1 MSLSPILV
9 VEDED
14 RLRMDIVDFLCLTGL
29 NATGVGSAAEL
40 RQEMAGEAPPRVLI
54 LDVGL
59 PDDNG
64 FDLATEIRASHSCGI
79 VMLTGLEG
87 TENRIR
93 GFDSGADV
101 YLVKDTP
108 LREIEACVRSLL
120 RRTGETP
127 PAATMPAAAIEEP
140 VWILDS
146 RGWLLFDPDRQAL
159 KLTATEF
166 AFLNALCTSTEDVSR
181 REDLVARL
189 ARPKVQFDNRHLD
202 AVVSRLRRK
211 IGDGTGRE
219 APIRSVYGVGYT
231 FTAPVSIR

>member
-1 MSLSPILV
+1 MPMSRILV
-9 VEDED
+9 VDDED
-14 RLRMDIVDFLCLTGL
+14 RLRMDIVDFLRLTGL
-29 NATGVGSAAEL
+29 NAEGAASAAEL
-40 RQEMAGEAPPRVLI
+40 RQAMQGETPPRVI
-54 LDVGL
+54 VLDVGL
-59 PDDNG
+59 PDGDG
-64 FDLATEIRASHSCGI
+64 FDLATEIRARHSCGI

-87 TENRIR
+87 SENRIR

-120 RRTGETP
+120 RRTGGKDETP
-127 PAATMPAAAIEEP
+127 GDAPPIW
-140 VWILDS
+140 VLDS
-146 RGWLLFDPDRQAL
+146 REWVLFDPDRKAL

-166 AFLNALCTSTEDVSR
+166 AFLNALCSSEDDVAR
-181 REDLVARL
+181 REDLVECL

-211 IGDGTGRE
+211 IGHETGRD